1 MFQKVTDTI
10 QDFLKREAAGG
21 ILLMGATALALAAA
35 NSPASGLYTAFLD
48 TPVEVRVGALE
59 VAKPAL
65 LWINDGL
72 MAVFFFLIGMELKRE
87 FLEGELSSL
96 RQVALPAAGA
106 LGGMVVPVAIFAA
119 LNINDPA
126 ALRGWAIPAAT
137 DIAFALGVMAMLGS
151 RLPLSLKVFLTS
163 LAIFDDVGAILII
176 ALFYTE
182 QLTVTALLM
191 AGVMIVLLL
200 LLNLRGV
207 TNKTTYA
214 IIGAMLWLAVLKSG
228 IHATIAGVI
237 LAFFIPLRENGGGK
251 RSPLR
256 ELEHDLHA
264 TVSYGILPLFAFAN
278 AGISLEGVR
287 LSSLLHP
294 LPLGIAAGLF
304 LGKQVGVFLFS
315 FLAVQLGIARL
326 PESAGWRA
334 LYGVAVLCGIG
345 FTMSL
350 FIASLA
356 FEPGALGE
364 SVDERIGI
372 LTGSFLSAVMGYLVL
387 RSSLRGSGP
396 PANDRAD
403 EAQK

>member
-1 MFQKVTDTI
+1 V
-10 QDFLKREAAGG
+10 
-21 ILLMGATALALAAA
+21 
-35 NSPASGLYTAFLD
+35 GLYNAFLD
-48 TPVEVRVGALE
+48 APVEVRVGSIH

-65 LWINDGL
+65 HWINDGL
-72 MAVFFFLIGMELKRE
+72 MAVFFFLIGLELKRE
-87 FLEGELSSL
+87 FLEGELSSW
-96 RQVALPAAGA
+96 RQVILPAAGA
-106 LGGMVVPVAIFAA
+106 LGGMIVPVAVFFV
-119 LNINDPA
+119 LNHSDPA

-151 RLPLSLKVFLTS
+151 RVPVSLKMFLTS

-182 QLTVTALLM
+182 QLTMSALLF
-191 AGVMIVLLL
+191 AGTMVIVLV
-200 LLNLRGV
+200 LLNRRGV
-207 TNKTTYA
+207 TNKTPYLV
-214 IIGAMLWLAVLKSG
+214 IGLALWLAVLKSG

-237 LAFFIPLRENGGGK
+237 LAFFIPLREGAGGK

-256 ELEHDLHA
+256 ELEHDLHT

-304 LGKQVGVFLFS
+304 LGKQAGVFLFS
-315 FLAVQLGIARL
+315 VLAVKLRIADPL
-326 PESAGWRA
+326 ESVGWNA
-334 LYGVAVLCGIG
+334 FYGVAALCGIG

-350 FIASLA
+350 FIGSLA
-356 FEPGALGE
+356 FEPGSLGE

-372 LTGSFLSAVMGYLVL
+372 LAGSFCSAILGYAV
-387 RSSLRGSGP
+387 LRGSL
-396 PANDRAD
+396 R
-403 EAQK
+403 EASA